1 MSKEFWF
8 EKKCRLEILIRI
20 LLPNKLAGNV
30 EALAMWR
37 YSVLRLPG
45 AAAD

>member
-1 MSKEFWF
+1 MVEGFNITANF
-8 EKKCRLEILIRI
+8 
-20 LLPNKLAGNV
+20 

-37 YSVLRLPG
+37 YSVFRPPG

>member
-1 MSKEFWF
+1 MSNVFLNVLRF
-8 EKKCRLEILIRI
+8 ELSFGFKV
-20 LLPNKLAGNV
+20 LLNIAANV

>member
-20 LLPNKLAGNV
+20 LLPNKLAGN
-30 EALAMWR
+30 EQ
-37 YSVLRLPG
+37 VLPMVG
-45 AAAD
+45 K

>member
-1 MSKEFWF
+1 M
-8 EKKCRLEILIRI
+8 LIRVTRVDEI
-20 LLPNKLAGNV
+20 SFCIMNVAGVKSNIAYNV

-37 YSVLRLPG
+37 YSVLRLLG

>member
-1 MSKEFWF
+1 MDCLKHFISATMSKVTH
-8 EKKCRLEILIRI
+8 
-20 LLPNKLAGNV
+20 NV

-37 YSVLRLPG
+37 YSVFRLPG

>member
-1 MSKEFWF
+1 MLRMFCF
-8 EKKCRLEILIRI
+8 
-20 LLPNKLAGNV
+20 AANV

-37 YSVLRLPG
+37 YSVSRLPG

>member
-1 MSKEFWF
+1 MSF
-8 EKKCRLEILIRI
+8 
-20 LLPNKLAGNV
+20 KLAANV

-37 YSVLRLPG
+37 YSVFRPPG

>member
-1 MSKEFWF
+1 MS
-8 EKKCRLEILIRI
+8 LSNSIGIT
-20 LLPNKLAGNV
+20 ANV

-37 YSVLRLPG
+37 YSVFRLPG

>member
-1 MSKEFWF
+1 MVKSFK
-8 EKKCRLEILIRI
+8 IS
-20 LLPNKLAGNV
+20 ANV